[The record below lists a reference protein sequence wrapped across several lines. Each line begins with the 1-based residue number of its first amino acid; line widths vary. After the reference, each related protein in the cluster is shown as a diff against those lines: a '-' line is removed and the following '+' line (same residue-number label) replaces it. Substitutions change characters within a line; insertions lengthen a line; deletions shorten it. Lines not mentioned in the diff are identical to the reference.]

1 MRPAPMKV
9 IGRAYNAPLRD
20 RQYGYFPILAHG
32 CAARLPA
39 SQGASCATGGRMLM
53 YHMLAYGFVGFTAL
67 LVMGLLVLWRLE
79 SRDVARRKK
88 VVLAEIANPSRE

>member
-1 MRPAPMKV
+1 
-9 IGRAYNAPLRD
+9 
-20 RQYGYFPILAHG
+20 
-32 CAARLPA
+32 
-39 SQGASCATGGRMLM
+39 MLM

-88 VVLAEIANPSRE
+88 VMLAEIANRPSP

>member
-1 MRPAPMKV
+1 
-9 IGRAYNAPLRD
+9 
-20 RQYGYFPILAHG
+20 
-32 CAARLPA
+32 
-39 SQGASCATGGRMLM
+39 M

-88 VVLAEIANPSRE
+88 VVLAEIANRPSRE